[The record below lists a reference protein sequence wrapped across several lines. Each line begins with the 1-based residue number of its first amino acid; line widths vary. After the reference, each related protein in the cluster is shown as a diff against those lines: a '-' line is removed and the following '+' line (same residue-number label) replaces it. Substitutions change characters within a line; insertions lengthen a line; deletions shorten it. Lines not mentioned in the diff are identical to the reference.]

1 MNLQEN
7 IRRILKEDKKTKSTN
22 KEFSKYKDS
31 KFNSLRDYTLQD
43 IVDDW
48 DSLSDHKN
56 ENIKTIKHFVNN
68 PDKITDLVYDEKGLE
83 DGYHRLIAAKILK
96 KPRFSYRL
104 VENLQENIRRILRE
118 ETILPLY
125 IRRRVS
131 MEELDDLVLDVKDL
145 IDSNYDKTDAIYD
158 TVRQFVATKKEFK
171 FNDETEQGYWDS
183 YIEVEEPLVNY
194 VKTNLH
200 ESKNINNTET
210 FQYLIDM
217 EMERMK
223 EICFEQSADNMDDM
237 VSFDVCDFLEY
248 AKPKVE
254 VTGIDNHNDKP
265 VIIVKIK
272 VSTRQWFKD
281 EESFVDELER
291 RLIKWIG
298 NNIIEVEDMSFK

>member
-1 MNLQEN
+1 MKNL
-7 IRRILKEDKKTKSTN
+7 IRKVLK
-22 KEFSKYKDS
+22 
-31 KFNSLRDYTLQD
+31 
-43 IVDDW
+43 
-48 DSLSDHKN
+48 
-56 ENIKTIKHFVNN
+56 
-68 PDKITDLVYDEKGLE
+68 
-83 DGYHRLIAAKILK
+83 
-96 KPRFSYRL
+96 
-104 VENLQENIRRILRE
+104 E

-171 FNDETEQGYWDS
+171 FNNETEQGYWDS

-248 AKPKVE
+248 SKPEVE

-272 VSTRQWFKD
+272 VSTSQLFMD
-281 EESFVDELER
+281 EESFVDELES
-291 RLIKWIG
+291 RLIKWLG
-298 NNIIEVEDMSFK
+298 NNIIEVEDISFK

>member
-1 MNLQEN
+1 MKNL
-7 IRRILKEDKKTKSTN
+7 IRKVLK
-22 KEFSKYKDS
+22 
-31 KFNSLRDYTLQD
+31 
-43 IVDDW
+43 
-48 DSLSDHKN
+48 
-56 ENIKTIKHFVNN
+56 
-68 PDKITDLVYDEKGLE
+68 
-83 DGYHRLIAAKILK
+83 
-96 KPRFSYRL
+96 
-104 VENLQENIRRILRE
+104 E

-171 FNDETEQGYWDS
+171 FNNETEQGYWDS

>member
-7 IRRILKEDKKTKSTN
+7 IKRILREDKKTKSTN

-43 IVDDW
+43 IVDNW
-48 DSLSDHKN
+48 ESLSDNKN
-56 ENIKTIKHFVNN
+56 ENIKTIKHFINN

-96 KPRFSYRL
+96 KPRFTYRL

-131 MEELDDLVLDVKDL
+131 MEELDDLVVDVKDL

-158 TVRQFVATKKEFK
+158 TVRQFIATKKTFK
-171 FNDETEQGYWDS
+171 FNNETEQGYWDS
-183 YIEVEEPLVNY
+183 YVEVEEPLVNY

-200 ESKNINNTET
+200 ESKRINNNDT

-217 EMERMK
+217 EMEQMK
-223 EICFEQSADNMDDM
+223 DICYEQDSENTNDM
-237 VSFDVCDFLEY
+237 VSFDVCDFLDY
-248 AKPKVE
+248 SKPKVE
-254 VTGIDNHNDKP
+254 VTGIDNRNDNL

-272 VSTRQWFKD
+272 VSTRQWYKD
-281 EESFVDELER
+281 EESFVDELEK
-291 RLIKWIG
+291 RLKKWLG
-298 NNIIEVEDMSFK
+298 NNIIEVEDMNFK